1 MLRSLPTLTAALTN
15 LEGGN
20 PSSKKDGK
28 RKKSTKLQ
36 SRLIL
41 EAQEMEEDDE
51 DEGVDEMQVFQS
63 QIEQSVVRAS
73 KALKEIDN
81 VHMHAQPSP
90 PTLAPSSSGGSG
102 SGGRKKKSN
111 MLQFIDDQS
120 ERLKTSIPLEYYTR
134 QLNHKRV
141 FRQIVEVDERVDFS
155 ARTWRSAMTDF
166 GLGTDPALA
175 LAIGSEST
183 EPTPRATQKSLI
195 ESASRKKK
203 EEENE
208 EEEDGYNSDEMNRRL
223 KQMQA
228 FSATRG
234 DEHGAKD
241 RLSVFQAKARRHLLR
256 ALEMERRLTDSQV
269 LSLNQSIHS
278 LDQQV
283 VGLRKQLDAVEAAL
297 KERAN
302 TERMIKQVVEVRY
315 SFSLQTLHDR
325 IEEQNEKISKQ
336 SDSLALSQGYN
347 TKVREIYHE
356 LARKGRS
363 ADPFVKKRAA
373 NLLKGLLKLLDEKE
387 SAIQKSREEAIRL
400 AFEKISSNY
409 RQGRVIEKEEDEMAR
424 LLEEITQDM
433 TSYESALVV
442 EKEEYK
448 VKVRALREILEETD
462 IKLVKN
468 ETILAEHARAER
480 RQAHLANKRLSAS
493 TRRPSS
499 LAAAETEVKV
509 LSNEEYIQKMA
520 DHFMLM
526 TGGNSGTGASAGVAI
541 GSRAKKRRP
550 SEMKDSSSSSSGSS
564 SSSENDI
571 EGDGGEVRSSKK
583 NKKREHLPPLCDQET
598 ESLLHLTVNEEERR
612 SLTTQSLQPMVV
624 IHPTENYRETR
635 EEAAA
640 SRRGSVKLL
649 SVDSNNNSG
658 GTGGGSGA
666 ALPTT
671 FTMISDSDSDSSS
684 SSSSST
690 SSQIISLPQKKVEK
704 QPKSALR
711 VTAPSPRAPPGEQ
724 EGHKE
729 EIKSPSKPTVQFAD
743 LSERIAEEQNLSAV
757 TLAEAMKEPA
767 GSTISSSATAGNRRN
782 VQSEMATACYVKVYE
797 EHLLKNP
804 HHNFR
809 RTAPRLQTLTLQ
821 GAEGGRRGSSKNN
834 SNPST
839 SPTNPRKNSLNATAW
854 LTDNQFQ
861 FTVTECSRVVL
872 EIVSKLKACS
882 CIDLVDTIHI
892 VKTLNEVV
900 KVYQSL
906 SEDPNQLMALKY
918 KLHYISIQLIQLIC
932 TKAPK
937 ILLVANKKAVLID
950 ILQLLLAIVA
960 VVINCTIPNW
970 QIGEPLGIIAD
981 PYQENAFTHVFVEG
995 LNQQIVFMLLGG
1007 YDELSKDNVGSSP
1020 VGHNKIIRR
1029 GSQYSSSVNEVKP
1042 NVRRFSQQLL
1052 HYSQASSQQNSLRH
1066 DDNDPGSTGGEGRTG
1081 DDLSPTATIQSLIA
1095 LLKRQFKG
1103 VPLPEII
1110 HGYFLVID
1118 EEISGYLKA
1127 IAGRQRQQRDQGL
1140 PPSSAY
1146 DIEHY
1151 LSLYLIEL
1159 FLFATFN
1166 QKLMR
1171 IEKFHQNVEKIKN
1184 HGYNINQSK
1193 SSYILELP
1201 VINVFHFDEFYMRIR
1216 YPEIVPAILSVNLLK
1231 SVVYQ
1236 DVSKRLLLLNI
1247 HGTNNPETRR
1257 GSTLTSEGTDANG
1270 MSRLPDLQYLSVS
1283 MPIEAEI
1290 EMRSLSRK
1298 EGVGGTRSTSA
1309 TSTGVR
1315 GANNSKKGK
1324 EAEVKSYATTY
1335 LMQKYQI
1342 GTTSTTTE
1350 SSAIEISQTSI
1361 PTASKIALSGEDAEE
1376 DMKLE
1381 NVLAIPDGKLDA
1393 HSRSLSLS
1401 GSMSQSGSQIRL
1413 STGRN
1418 TAYLTAEERQTLP
1431 KTVYEVHEK
1440 WIADM
1445 RNYLHYLSKQIY
1457 KLLWSGVQHP
1467 GNSPTMAAKKRSLY
1481 KNSQSVLLP
1490 ERLIYRV
1497 LSHIDNIHKIINT
1510 FSEDG
1515 EDKIYQLENEYQN
1528 CIMQLMLAQRKIY
1541 NIIYTIT
1548 WPLRKKLIYLQNRYS
1563 SVLAENVNKIN
1574 TIKELTK
1581 SNQQMKTNIED
1592 LQRSLNILKYEKGVE
1607 TFVERRGNAPDAPKG
1622 GWKQISL
1629 MQHSQNVQKLIVDYL
1644 KTETTNKAT
1653 QYKQKVEIL
1662 TSMLYKF
1669 RTEYDDLRI
1678 QTVGLLNSN
1687 HALYKTLPAQFMRDE
1702 LIQDI
1707 YDINYSM
1714 GGLFAGVNDLDD
1726 NSLSIGQGEDVVGGP
1741 NQFLPL
1747 RGKKKKMMK
1756 LKRRQAGN
1764 LTEVPSDLTDSVVTD
1779 YLTNHRLQAILDK
1792 FNKHASQAMIGGE
1805 EDGLT
1810 NAIPMYDDMSM
1821 YGPDEVVE
1829 ALRRQQQ
1836 FVPDDYEAMRK
1847 LKAKYRRDQFQT
1859 LPIKLFAFGKRI
1871 ELGLQ
1876 SQNAMKEDLQKFLKE
1891 SEERQRQDRSFL
1903 LSLGGEGFQGHKGQ
1917 EPDGSDPNN
1926 PLLSLRGAKVKI
1938 ALPTNA
1944 NKTKAFIMSQLPT
1957 TPIYVLEKQ
1966 RRLYEP
1972 TPLNLAKLMDIQH
1985 LLMAR
1990 KQQLD
1995 AENQGENVTIMDDRP
2010 AVVQFD
2016 DELSVASASI
2026 VGDSIHDNEQPL
2038 GTDLPVLSPVPSV
2051 PPPLE
2056 GNDAVSSRISSR
2068 RTTRLRHSH
2077 IRSKPTKVDSAPPY
2091 AVLPV
2096 HSANIRPRKSK
2107 LNIPMNIVKD
2117 VKVDGTVEEGEG
2129 EQAEILTVEDN
2140 DDHDDTKDGKEDNEM
2155 LVMRDSIDSADLP
2168 PIIEKQNLQHDQNG
2182 QASSAMLEGE
2192 RDEQDDQPAGN
2203 NQTDQL
2209 LLMEDPTSH
2218 AMRDLSRLEA
2228 NLNKEVKHL
2237 IANLHTFRQ
2246 ALKTSRP
2253 SPTFYQI
2260 AFGRQRKFAGFILGD
2275 KGANRKAIGEIDRK
2289 VFNPITWPVFA
2300 DDWHLQLLRKFEQ
2313 EDAEKEAHDA
2323 QLFNDISLED
2333 KKEDEGGAAVTHTIS
2348 SKQQSIKKADITSR
2362 NVSRRTSKDGGL
2374 SIEALSSILSFQRGQ
2389 SFTSSFRQ
2397 AMSVSASHSHS
2408 KEESDSTTDQ
2418 KAAPPKDQRPTS
2430 SFTSPRTKRMM
2441 TNS

>member
-15 LEGGN
+15 LEGN
-20 PSSKKDGK
+20 SISSRKDGK
-28 RKKSTKLQ
+28 RKKSSKLQ
-36 SRLIL
+36 SRQQV
-41 EAQEMEEDDE
+41 ETQEVEEDED

-81 VHMHAQPSP
+81 VHMHNAQPSP
-90 PTLAPSSSGGSG
+90 PTLAPSSSGG
-102 SGGRKKKSN
+102 GRKKKKSN
-111 MLQFIDDQS
+111 TLQFIDDQS
-120 ERLKTSIPLEYYTR
+120 ERLKTSLPIEYYTR

-175 LAIGSEST
+175 LATGSDSLD
-183 EPTPRATQKSLI
+183 PTPRAATQKSL
-195 ESASRKKK
+195 ETGSKKKK
-203 EEENE
+203 EEE

-223 KQMQA
+223 KQMEA

-256 ALEMERRLTDSQV
+256 ALEVERRRTDSQI

-283 VGLRKQLDAVEAAL
+283 AGLRKQLDAAELAL

-325 IEEQNEKISKQ
+325 IEEQNEKIAKQ

-356 LARKGRS
+356 LARKGRA

-400 AFEKISSNY
+400 AFEKISSDY
-409 RQGRVIEKEEDEMAR
+409 RQGRVVEKEEAEMAR

-433 TSYESALVV
+433 TNYEAALVV

-448 VKVRALREILEETD
+448 VKVRALREMLEEMD

-493 TRRPSS
+493 TRRPST

-526 TGGNSGTGASAGVAI
+526 TGGDSGAGVGAGAGARVAI

-550 SEMKDSSSSSSGSS
+550 TVELKDSLSSSSSGSS
-564 SSSENDI
+564 SENEID
-571 EGDGGEVRSSKK
+571 EDGGEVKSSKK
-583 NKKREHLPPLCDQET
+583 NKRRERLPPLCDQET
-598 ESLLHLTVNEEERR
+598 DSLLHVTVNEEERR
-612 SLTTQSLQPMVV
+612 SLTAQSLQPMVV

-649 SVDSNNNSG
+649 SVDSNNSA
-658 GTGGGSGA
+658 GTGGGGNG

-684 SSSSST
+684 SSSSSA
-690 SSQIISLPQKKVEK
+690 SLQIVSQPPKKLET
-704 QPKSALR
+704 QPKSVLR
-711 VTAPSPRAPPGEQ
+711 VTTTSLNASPGEQ
-724 EGHKE
+724 QGQKE
-729 EIKSPSKPTVQFAD
+729 EIKTHSKPTVQFAD
-743 LSERIAEEQNLSAV
+743 LNEGNIEEQNVSV
-757 TLAEAMKEPA
+757 TLAEAMKEPGA
-767 GSTISSSATAGNRRN
+767 TISSSSTTGNRRN
-782 VQSEMATACYVKVYE
+782 VQSEMATACYIKIYE

-821 GAEGGRRGSSKNN
+821 GTEGGRRGSSKNN

-854 LTDNQFQ
+854 LADNQFQ

-950 ILQLLLAIVA
+950 ILQYLLAIVA
-960 VVINCTIPNW
+960 VVQNCTIPNW
-970 QIGEPLGIIAD
+970 QIQEPLGIIAD
-981 PYQENAFTHVFVEG
+981 PYRENAFTHFFVEG
-995 LNQQIVFMLLGG
+995 LNQQVVFMLLGG
-1007 YDELSKDNVGSSP
+1007 YDELSKDNAGSGSSP
-1020 VGHNKIIRR
+1020 AGQNKIIRR
-1029 GSQYSSSVNEVKP
+1029 ASQYATNTNEVKP

-1052 HYSQASSQQNSLRH
+1052 HYSQALPQQNSLRH
-1066 DDNDPGSTGGEGRTG
+1066 DDNDPGSTGGEGGTG
-1081 DDLSPTATIQSLIA
+1081 EDFSPTLIIQNLIA
-1095 LLKRQFKG
+1095 LIKRQFKG
-1103 VPLPEII
+1103 VPLPEVI

-1118 EEISGYLKA
+1118 EEISGYLKV
-1127 IAGRQRQQRDQGL
+1127 IAGRQKQQRDRGL
-1140 PPSSAY
+1140 PSSSAY

-1216 YPEIVPAILSVNLLK
+1216 YPEIVPAILTVNLLK

-1247 HGTNNPETRR
+1247 HGTNNPEARR

-1270 MSRLPDLQYLSVS
+1270 MSRLPDLQYLSVT

-1298 EGVGGTRSTSA
+1298 EGVGGTRTQSA

-1315 GANNSKKGK
+1315 GANNSKKGN

-1342 GTTSTTTE
+1342 GTSSTTAE

-1361 PTASKIALSGEDAEE
+1361 PTASKIVLSGEDAEE

-1381 NVLAIPDGKLDA
+1381 NVLAIPNTKLDNIS

-1401 GSMSQSGSQIRL
+1401 GSMSQSGSQSRL

-1431 KTVYEVHEK
+1431 KTVYQVHEK

-1467 GNSPTMAAKKRSLY
+1467 GQSPVMAAKKRSLY
-1481 KNSQSVLLP
+1481 QHKQSVLLP

-1515 EDKIYQLENEYQN
+1515 EDMIYQLENEYQN

-1581 SNQQMKTNIED
+1581 SNNQMKTNIED

-1607 TFVERRGNAPDAPKG
+1607 TFVERRGNTPDAPKG

-1653 QYKQKVEIL
+1653 LYKQKVEIL

-1714 GGLFAGVNDLDD
+1714 GGLFGGVNELLVDD
-1726 NSLSIGQGEDVVGGP
+1726 NSLSVGQGVDLVGAH

-1756 LKRRQAGN
+1756 HMKPRQASN
-1764 LTEVPSDLTDSVVTD
+1764 LTQVPSDLTDSVVTD

-1792 FNKHASQAMIGGE
+1792 FNKHASQAMMTGE

-1821 YGPDEVVE
+1821 YGPEEVVE

-1836 FVPDDYEAMRK
+1836 FIPEDYEAMRK

-1876 SQNAMKEDLQKFLKE
+1876 SQTAMKEDLQKFLRE
-1891 SEERQRQDRSFL
+1891 AEERQRQDRSFV
-1903 LSLGGEGFQGHKGQ
+1903 S
-1917 EPDGSDPNN
+1917 
-1926 PLLSLRGAKVKI
+1926 
-1938 ALPTNA
+1938 T
-1944 NKTKAFIMSQLPT
+1944 
-1957 TPIYVLEKQ
+1957 IYCLC
-1966 RRLYEP
+1966 
-1972 TPLNLAKLMDIQH
+1972 
-1985 LLMAR
+1985 
-1990 KQQLD
+1990 
-1995 AENQGENVTIMDDRP
+1995 
-2010 AVVQFD
+2010 
-2016 DELSVASASI
+2016 
-2026 VGDSIHDNEQPL
+2026 
-2038 GTDLPVLSPVPSV
+2038 
-2051 PPPLE
+2051 
-2056 GNDAVSSRISSR
+2056 
-2068 RTTRLRHSH
+2068 
-2077 IRSKPTKVDSAPPY
+2077 
-2091 AVLPV
+2091 
-2096 HSANIRPRKSK
+2096 
-2107 LNIPMNIVKD
+2107 
-2117 VKVDGTVEEGEG
+2117 
-2129 EQAEILTVEDN
+2129 
-2140 DDHDDTKDGKEDNEM
+2140 
-2155 LVMRDSIDSADLP
+2155 
-2168 PIIEKQNLQHDQNG
+2168 
-2182 QASSAMLEGE
+2182 
-2192 RDEQDDQPAGN
+2192 
-2203 NQTDQL
+2203 
-2209 LLMEDPTSH
+2209 TST
-2218 AMRDLSRLEA
+2218 LC
-2228 NLNKEVKHL
+2228 
-2237 IANLHTFRQ
+2237 
-2246 ALKTSRP
+2246 
-2253 SPTFYQI
+2253 
-2260 AFGRQRKFAGFILGD
+2260 
-2275 KGANRKAIGEIDRK
+2275 
-2289 VFNPITWPVFA
+2289 
-2300 DDWHLQLLRKFEQ
+2300 
-2313 EDAEKEAHDA
+2313 
-2323 QLFNDISLED
+2323 
-2333 KKEDEGGAAVTHTIS
+2333 
-2348 SKQQSIKKADITSR
+2348 
-2362 NVSRRTSKDGGL
+2362 
-2374 SIEALSSILSFQRGQ
+2374 
-2389 SFTSSFRQ
+2389 
-2397 AMSVSASHSHS
+2397 
-2408 KEESDSTTDQ
+2408 
-2418 KAAPPKDQRPTS
+2418 
-2430 SFTSPRTKRMM
+2430 
-2441 TNS
+2441 